1 MEQEVKNNEQ
11 QNNNQK
17 SSKNGKNWIGNIV
30 KEQKPIQTKEEYWS
44 EVRGEILNEYLSLF
58 DTTKSE
64 AVKRILKESS
74 KVKEEYRFRISMHT
88 FKELTESDFKELKQY
103 TDNVKIRSCNP
114 GDLLLAI
121 LYKKEIEKYKINL
134 KLSEQS
140 IKDIFNDNWENFF
153 YTVYF
158 S

>member
-17 SSKNGKNWIGNIV
+17 SSKNGKDWIGNIV
-30 KEQKPIQTKEEYWS
+30 KNWKPLKTKEEHWKDLR
-44 EVRGEILNEYLSLF
+44 EKILKDYLKLF
-58 DTTKSE
+58 DSTKSDV
-64 AVKRILKESS
+64 VKNILYDASL
-74 KVKEEYRFRISMHT
+74 VYPDHRFKIPLYY
-88 FKELTESDFKELKQY
+88 FKELTESDFKDLKQY

-121 LYKKEIEKYKINL
+121 LYKKEIEKYDINL

-140 IKDIFNDNWENFF
+140 IKDIFNDNWENSF

>member
-64 AVKRILKESS
+64 AVKRILKEAS

>member
-1 MEQEVKNNEQ
+1 M
-11 QNNNQK
+11 
-17 SSKNGKNWIGNIV
+17 
-30 KEQKPIQTKEEYWS
+30 
-44 EVRGEILNEYLSLF
+44 SLF

-64 AVKRILKESS
+64 AVKRILKEAS

-121 LYKKEIEKYKINL
+121 LYKKEIEKYEISL